1 MAKVRAVV
9 TMYTDLEWFGE
20 IPDDVRETDY
30 FEWVRDNV
38 DGSQYSEHGGDWKL
52 WEIEVLNE
60 DEKI

>member
-30 FEWVRDNV
+30 FEWVKDNV
-38 DGSQYSEHGGDWKL
+38 DGGEYTEYGWGDWKL
-52 WEIEVLNE
+52 ESVEVVD
-60 DEKI
+60 DEG